1 MRQQIQKRK
10 EHFGREQDVPAGA
23 LFSFFPVMLY
33 SAYFAAIVLLR
44 PGSFV
49 DSVVGDGKYSIFSVR
64 FFIAVVVRECDLDF
78 HRIAGLG
85 ADPLVCNVID
95 FSPGRVDSTRSRAAC
110 TSAVKLHT
118 VDSSYIVGVDR
129 IAGCHGKGG
138 VC

>member
-49 DSVVGDGKYSIFSVR
+49 DSVDGDGKYSIFSVQ
-64 FFIAVVVRECDLDF
+64 FFIAVVVRECDIDF
-78 HRIAGLG
+78 NSIAGMG
-85 ADPLVCNVID
+85 ADQLVFKVID
-95 FSPGRVDSTRSRAAC
+95 ISSGADDQIRSRAAC

-118 VDSSYIVGVDR
+118 VDSSYIVDVDR
-129 IAGCHGKGG
+129 IAVFHGKGG